1 MYLEYGCVTGKIL
14 KLCQRWK
21 IYMYTEYLFEESPRS
36 AKFSDCKVYKK
47 KTMQEVKMDIDTG

>member
-1 MYLEYGCVTGKIL
+1 
-14 KLCQRWK
+14 
-21 IYMYTEYLFEESPRS
+21 MYTEYLFEESPRS